1 MGRRTAGWR
10 TWARRGRP
18 SAHARV
24 AAAGMVLSLCTAAI
38 LTGPSAWA
46 ADTPNSYAF
55 AADARSVTGAT
66 RTTDAER
73 LQPGAT
79 YRSSLP
85 ADGKIYYRLTL
96 DAASTA
102 YVSAT
107 AVPGP
112 GTSVSA
118 TDGIRVSIQ
127 DANSRFCSRDTA
139 SIGAGRS
146 PRPITA
152 LGVREASPGG
162 ALCQGSGTYFVVVE
176 RVRRADSPAD
186 AWDLELAPV
195 SEPPAQQGGAT
206 SAPEG
211 WNSASPEPPT
221 GEPESRPGGAGFD
234 TATSIGQGVWNSDIR
249 PGQTLFYE
257 VPVDWGRQLYAT
269 AELGSSSSGDGF
281 VPSALAMSLYN
292 PVRGY
297 VDDAGVAYDGSQR
310 SAALQPLPPVEYR
323 NRHAVSDKVSGM
335 RFAGSYYLV
344 VHLAERMA
352 DEFGDGPFG
361 LTLRVRV
368 EGAAQSGPGY
378 AGQSEPQ
385 DVFEVTAQER
395 EAAEEGGTAAAGSG
409 TAARGGGEA
418 SMKVIAAGGIG
429 AGTVLL
435 VVLGAWTVMGRR
447 RAGA

>member
-1 MGRRTAGWR
+1 M
-10 TWARRGRP
+10 
-18 SAHARV
+18 
-24 AAAGMVLSLCTAAI
+24 AAAGMALSLCTATTLIA
-38 LTGPSAWA
+38 PSAWA

-66 RTTDAER
+66 STTDAKGLE
-73 LQPGAT
+73 PGAT

-85 ADGKIYYRLTL
+85 ADGKLYYRLEL
-96 DAASTA
+96 DATSTV
-102 YVSAT
+102 YVATT
-107 AVPGP
+107 AVPRA
-112 GTSVSA
+112 GTTLSA
-118 TDGIRVSIQ
+118 TDGVSIRVSIQ
-127 DANSRFCSRDTA
+127 DANSHFCSRDTA

-152 LGVREASPGG
+152 LGVREASPDG

-176 RVRRADSPAD
+176 RVQRDDSPAD
-186 AWDLELAPV
+186 TWDLELAPV
-195 SEPPAQQGGAT
+195 SEPPAKQSGAT
-206 SAPEG
+206 SAPEV
-211 WNSASPEPPT
+211 WNSASPEPLT

-234 TATSIGQGVWNSDIR
+234 TATTVGQGVWRSDIR

-257 VPVDWGRQLYAT
+257 VPVDWGRQLNAT
-269 AELGSSSSGDGF
+269 ADLGSTSSDDGF

-310 SAALQPLPPVEYR
+310 SAALPPLPPVAYR

-344 VHLAERMA
+344 VHLAQRVA

-378 AGQSEPQ
+378 EGQSKPR
-385 DVFEVTAQER
+385 DVFQVTAQER
-395 EAAEEGGTAAAGSG
+395 EAAEEGGTAAAESG
-409 TAARGGGEA
+409 AVAGGGGDG

-435 VVLGAWTVMGRR
+435 VVLGAWTALGRR
-447 RAGA
+447 RVRA

>member
-1 MGRRTAGWR
+1 
-10 TWARRGRP
+10 
-18 SAHARV
+18 
-24 AAAGMVLSLCTAAI
+24 MVLSLCTAA
-38 LTGPSAWA
+38 LAGPSAWA

-66 RTTDAER
+66 STTDAER
-73 LQPGAT
+73 LEPGAT

-85 ADGKIYYRLTL
+85 ADGKLYYRLAL
-96 DAASTA
+96 DAASTV

-107 AVPGP
+107 ALPGP
-112 GTSVSA
+112 GATVSA
-118 TDGIRVSIQ
+118 TDGIRVSVQ

-176 RVRRADSPAD
+176 RVHRADSPAD

-195 SEPPAQQGGAT
+195 SEPQAKQGGDAT
-206 SAPEG
+206 SAPEV
-211 WNSASPEPPT
+211 WNSASPDPLT

-234 TATSIGQGVWNSDIR
+234 TATSIGQGVWRSDIR

-269 AELGSSSSGDGF
+269 ADLGSSSSGDGF

-310 SAALQPLPPVEYR
+310 SAALPPLPPVEYR

-352 DEFGDGPFG
+352 GEFGDGPFG

-378 AGQSEPQ
+378 AGQAKPR
-385 DVFEVTAQER
+385 DVFQVTAQDQQ
-395 EAAEEGGTAAAGSG
+395 AAEEGGTAVAESG
-409 TAARGGGEA
+409 TAAGGGGDA
-418 SMKVIAAGGIG
+418 SMKVVAAGGIG

-435 VVLGAWTVMGRR
+435 VVLGAWTALGRR
-447 RAGA
+447 RARA

>member
-1 MGRRTAGWR
+1 M
-10 TWARRGRP
+10 WARRGRP

-24 AAAGMVLSLCTAAI
+24 AAAGMVLSLCTATTLVA
-38 LTGPSAWA
+38 PSAWA

-55 AADARSVTGAT
+55 AEDARPVTGAT
-66 RTTDAER
+66 STTDAES
-73 LQPGAT
+73 LEPGAT

-85 ADGKIYYRLTL
+85 ADGKLYYRLEL
-96 DAASTA
+96 DAASTV
-102 YVSAT
+102 YVAVT
-107 AVPGP
+107 AVPHA
-112 GTSVSA
+112 GTTPSA
-118 TDGIRVSIQ
+118 TDGIRVSVQ

-139 SIGAGRS
+139 GIGAGRS

-162 ALCQGSGTYFVVVE
+162 ALCQGSGPYFVVVE
-176 RVRRADSPAD
+176 RVQRADSPAD

-195 SEPPAQQGGAT
+195 SEPPAKQGGAT
-206 SAPEG
+206 SAPEV
-211 WNSASPEPPT
+211 WNSASPEPLT
-221 GEPESRPGGAGFD
+221 GEPERRPGGAGFD
-234 TATSIGQGVWNSDIR
+234 TATSVGQGVWGSDIR

-269 AELGSSSSGDGF
+269 ADLGSSSSDDGF

-292 PVRGY
+292 PVRGN
-297 VDDAGVAYDGSQR
+297 VDDAGVAYNGSQR
-310 SAALQPLPPVEYR
+310 SAALPPLPPVAYR
-323 NRHAVSDKVSGM
+323 NRHAVSDRVSGM

-344 VHLAERMA
+344 VHLAERVA

-378 AGQSEPQ
+378 EGQAKPR
-385 DVFEVTAQER
+385 DVFRVTAQER
-395 EAAEEGGTAAAGSG
+395 EAAEEGGTAAAEGG
-409 TAARGGGEA
+409 TAAGSGGDA

-435 VVLGAWTVMGRR
+435 VVLGAWTAWGRR
-447 RAGA
+447 RVRA